1 MNGGIK
7 GSYFTFGLFIF
18 LVLSLI
24 LISVKP
30 IYGSPSSVIVPCD
43 PNDLTGKWSANDG
56 ATYFIRQIGNKLW
69 WFGASSLQEGIPF
82 SNVLHGEVYGGG
94 SIQPYIWGEWQDV
107 PFGNNRWSGQLFINV
122 DPSGQKLFKTSGEGF
137 SATEWTKDCRTLG
150 EILRP

>member
-7 GSYFTFGLFIF
+7 GGYFTFGLSIF

-30 IYGSPSSVIVPCD
+30 IYGSPTSVIVPCD

-69 WFGASSLQEGIPF
+69 WFGALSLQEGTGF
-82 SNVLHGEVYGGG
+82 SNVFHGQLYAEGAAG
-94 SIQPYIWGEWQDV
+94 PYIYGDWQDV
-107 PFGNNRWSGQLFINV
+107 PFGNNRGYGQLVITL
-122 DPSGQKLFKTSGEGF
+122 DPSGQKLFKSSGEGF
-137 SATEWTKDCRTLG
+137 SATEWTKNCRTLG